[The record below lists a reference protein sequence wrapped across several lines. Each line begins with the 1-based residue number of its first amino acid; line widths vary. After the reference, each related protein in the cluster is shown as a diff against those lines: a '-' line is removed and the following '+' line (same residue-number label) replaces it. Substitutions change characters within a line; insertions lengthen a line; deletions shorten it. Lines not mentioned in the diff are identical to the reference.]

1 MQPESSQQR
10 LKIKK
15 YSNRR
20 FYDTTRSRHL
30 TLADMHQL
38 ICDGHELSVVD
49 SKTGEDI
56 TNVVLTQIILE
67 KDPPKLEIFPA
78 NILHQVIRTQNQ
90 FLGSVVEEFFR
101 QVLETHKA
109 SQDRWTAFL
118 RNTIGMATRVPSI
131 FDWTRSWMDAM
142 SPRAPGSQP
151 DAPESAGR
159 PPSPE
164 NGRES
169 DVAALRDQIESLTRR
184 VEKLSKQG
192 RGR

>member
-1 MQPESSQQR
+1 MESDSGPQK

-30 TLADMHQL
+30 TLADMYQL
-38 ICDGHELSVVD
+38 ICDGYELSVVD

-56 TNVVLTQIILE
+56 TNIVLTQIILE

-118 RNTIGMATRVPSI
+118 RNTLGMATRVPSI

-142 SPRAPGSQP
+142 TPRTPGGPPAS
-151 DAPESAGR
+151 DATPAAAAN
-159 PPSPE
+159 E

-169 DVAALRDQIESLTRR
+169 DVSALREQIESLTRR

>member
-1 MQPESSQQR
+1 MQPESGPQK

-30 TLADMHQL
+30 TLADMYQL
-38 ICDGHELSVVD
+38 ICDGYELSVID

-118 RNTIGMATRVPSI
+118 RNTLGMATRVPSI

-142 SPRAPGSQP
+142 TPRTPGAQ
-151 DAPESAGR
+151 SAGDSAASA
-159 PPSPE
+159 PAND
-164 NGRES
+164 NGREG
-169 DVAALRDQIESLTRR
+169 DVAALREQIESLTRR

-192 RGR
+192 RSR